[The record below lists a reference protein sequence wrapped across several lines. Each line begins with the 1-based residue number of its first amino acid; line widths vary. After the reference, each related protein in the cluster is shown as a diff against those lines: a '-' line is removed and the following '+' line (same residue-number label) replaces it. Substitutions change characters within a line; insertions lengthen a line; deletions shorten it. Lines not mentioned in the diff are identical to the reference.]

1 MDIPD
6 PISFLNRFGTN
17 QRSVVQV
24 MSRQSMPK
32 NHVFIQNHKAPFSK
46 QATFNSFQNQ
56 SKHAN
61 FIPFLWN
68 QSKYIKF
75 NITPLQLTHWHFTTI
90 HQNHY
95 PIILTHFTQV
105 AQTQTHW
112 HILYSSSCQ
121 FSTTPIPINHYCTQL
136 TSYSP
141 STWFNPQ
148 FNHNQSSSIY
158 HNMHISHTSYHQ
170 GIINHHHIYDHIIYI
185 NNSTTSTIQ
194 CLS

>member
-6 PISFLNRFGTN
+6 PISFLNRFGTK

-32 NHVFIQNHKAPFSK
+32 NHVFIQNHKVPFSK
-46 QATFNSFQNQ
+46 QVTFNSFQNQ

-75 NITPLQLTHWHFTTI
+75 NIKPPQLTHWHFTTI
-90 HQNHY
+90 YQNHY
-95 PIILTHFTQV
+95 LIILTHFTQV
-105 AQTQTHW
+105 AQTQTYW
-112 HILYSSSCQ
+112 HIIYSSSCQ
-121 FSTTPIPINHYCTQL
+121 FSTTPIPINHHCTQSI
-136 TSYSP
+136 SYSP

-158 HNMHISHTSYHQ
+158 HKLHISHTSYHQ
-170 GIINHHHIYDHIIYI
+170 GIINHHHIYDHIIYL
-185 NNSTTSTIQ
+185 NHSTTSTIQ